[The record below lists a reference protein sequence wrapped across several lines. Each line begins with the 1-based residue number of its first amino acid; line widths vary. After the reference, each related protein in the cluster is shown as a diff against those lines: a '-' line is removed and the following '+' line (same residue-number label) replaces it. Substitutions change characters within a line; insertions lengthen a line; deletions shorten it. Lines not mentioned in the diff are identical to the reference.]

1 MEVKDTLI
9 AFGGAIKSLGTTE
22 TGAEKIGGYLVEFG
36 TAETHDATPER
47 DFFDKDTDFG
57 IQDGAK
63 TAVYYHH
70 GLDKTMGKRKL
81 GTGTLELKEA
91 GVWFE
96 AELQKRDAYEENILK
111 MVKAGK
117 LGLSSGTAHHLVERT
132 AVKCSRGKAHHVDH
146 WPLGLDASLTP
157 TPANY
162 RNSVSSLKSLMEE
175 AEEVEPTD
183 DADANIKNL
192 LSLESSLPDGL
203 DFTSHSAKTLAVVGE
218 LQERIE
224 SLADVRCVKSNR
236 RWSEAKYAALIALSE
251 GLVTSAGEIKAIAEA
266 HAPEAAAVAPVDDS
280 AEIEA
285 LEISMMEQE
294 MRINDLLRPVAQAS
308 I

>member
-1 MEVKDTLI
+1 MELDTLI
-9 AFGGAIKSLGTTE
+9 AFGGAIKSLGPAAGGGE
-22 TGAEKIGGYLVEFG
+22 RIGGYLVEFG

-47 DFFDKDTDFG
+47 DFFDAETDFG
-57 IQDGAK
+57 IENGSK

-70 GLDKTMGKRKL
+70 GLDKKIGKRKL

-132 AVKCSRGKAHHVDH
+132 AVKCSRGVAHHIDH

-162 RNSVSSLKSLMEE
+162 RNMAVPLKSLMGDKLGRESITKITDLE
-175 AEEVEPTD
+175 AG
-183 DADANIKNL
+183 L
-192 LSLESSLPDGL
+192 LDGL
-203 DFTSHSAKTLAVVGE
+203 AFSDHSAKVLAANAEFNSRFNSWLGKRSSSRKAGRVFSME
-218 LQERIE
+218 NHAWLSSHHRALQ
-224 SLADVRCVKSNR
+224 SLCDDMK
-236 RWSEAKYAALIALSE
+236 AKLDEHGPGGA
-251 GLVTSAGEIKAIAEA
+251 
-266 HAPEAAAVAPVDDS
+266 DDS
-280 AEIEA
+280 EDIDS
-285 LEISMMEQE
+285 LELRLMQQE
-294 MRINDLLRPVAQAS
+294 MKLNDLLRYVS
-308 I
+308 